1 MVLEAVMICLDNSEY
16 MRNGDYSP
24 TRLKAMNETVNSI
37 INAKIN
43 DNAETTCGLL
53 SMAGERI
60 ETHSSPCRSLSSLMS
75 ATTTLNV
82 GGNSNFEGGLK
93 VAKLALKNRPNKNQK
108 QRIIVFVGSPVEIP
122 EKKMVQLGKKFKK
135 DNVAVDVINFGTEN
149 STNENVEILEKFIGA
164 VNSNEN
170 SHLVNIPPGP
180 HVLSDLVL
188 SSIMQEP
195 GAAASSGGG
204 GGGGGAAGGGFD
216 VDSGGVDPSM
226 DPELA
231 MALRMSIEEERQRQ
245 EKANKANTEGAS
257 ADASSGEATGTPVAM
272 SDDAAEVALTTADAA
287 MDDDDDDDDEDE
299 EAMLAQAIA
308 MSIAATVD
316 DNDAPKEET
325 KTEDSSGDPGD
336 SEMLDALS
344 DPNFISSLLE
354 QVPGINADDVAL
366 DDILSNLTGGEEDKK
381 EDKKEGN

>member
-43 DNAETTCGLL
+43 DNPETTCGLL

-195 GAAASSGGG
+195 GAAASG
-204 GGGGGAAGGGFD
+204 GGGGGAAAGGFD

-245 EKANKANTEGAS
+245 EKANKAKTEE
-257 ADASSGEATGTPVAM
+257 ASSGEATGTPVAM

-316 DNDAPKEET
+316 DNDEPKEEA

-366 DDILSNLTGGEEDKK
+366 DDILSNLTGGDE